1 MRFIQNKKYSGVLWH
16 FLFAGLFIGISL
28 IGMQFLEGIAWNLFS
43 SLLRVVFGI
52 AILML
57 ASRLF
62 EKKPT
67 ELLKMQNTKTALIAG
82 SGFLIYF
89 VYYII
94 LVTSGFGKIVGLSIG
109 YFIAKA
115 IVQQLTTGFY
125 EELNYR
131 LLLTEGLNYTRNTSL
146 HKLLYVLGSAILFG
160 LLHCV
165 TGWDTNRFFQT
176 GAIGFAFAVMFVKSG
191 NIVLPMIF
199 HFLYDVI
206 AVTTP
211 YIEWNHNPFFDNI
224 SYIFDYIMIVMFVV
238 SLIMLLVLN
247 DRKTDER
254 RETNTDLSYRCS

>member
-1 MRFIQNKKYSGVLWH
+1 MRFIQNKKYCGVLWH

-43 SLLRVVFGI
+43 SFLRAVFGI

-57 ASRLF
+57 ASKLF
-62 EKKPT
+62 EKKLT

-82 SGFLIYF
+82 LGFLIYF

-94 LVTSGFGKIVGLSIG
+94 VVISGFGKIAGLTIG
-109 YFIAKA
+109 YFISKA
-115 IVQQLTTGFY
+115 IIQQITTGFY

-131 LLLTEGLNYTRNTSL
+131 LLLMEGLNYTRNTPL
-146 HKLLYVLGSAILFG
+146 HKLLYVFGGTILFG

-165 TGWDTNRFFQT
+165 TGWNTSTFLQT

-191 NIVLPMIF
+191 NIILPMIF

-211 YIEWNHNPFFDNI
+211 YIEWDHNPFFDNI
-224 SYIFDYIMIVMFVV
+224 SYIFDDIVIVMFVV
-238 SLIMLLVLN
+238 SLIMLFVVK
-247 DRKTDER
+247 DKKTDER
-254 RETNTDLSYRCS
+254 RATISDL